1 MAGIDTVA
9 TVLAVLGDQVPAH
22 LAAIAHLRL
31 QHPHAG
37 MGALGKLAT
46 PPLSKD
52 TVAGRLRRL
61 ITLADRHTGRGT
73 T

>member
-1 MAGIDTVA
+1 MRAA
-9 TVLAVLGDQVPAH
+9 LAVFGDRVPDH
-22 LAAIAHLRL
+22 LAAIARLRL

-37 MGALGKLAT
+37 MGALGRLAT
-46 PPLSKD
+46 PPLSKH

-73 T
+73 TGTP